1 MAQIVGFISQKGGVG
16 KSTLARG
23 LSREAAS
30 SGLNVKLADLDT
42 QQGTSVDWYR
52 RRLDHGATPIFSV
65 ESFKTA
71 SQALRIADQFDLLL
85 LDGPARASS
94 ATLEIAQA
102 ASLVVQPSGASVDDL
117 QPAILVFHELV
128 KAGIPKNRLTFAL
141 CRIGTGLHRPGRVPN
156 ARRRASRTAVLP
168 PGVERRAF
176 HHRNPISAVES
187 ACRQTNSI
195 HGGQAEWLIS
205 RSPIARTFRRRRR
218 RAMPKTISR
227 SLNTR
232 PQATTSTAVHCG
244 QRGEPRSSPLA
255 LRTNCKPRSKSL
267 RLSTN

>member
-52 RRLDHGATPIFSV
+52 RRLDHGASPIFSV

-71 SQALRIADQFDLLL
+71 SQALRLAGQFDLLL

-117 QPAILVFHELV
+117 RPAILVFHELV
-128 KAGIPKNRLTFAL
+128 KAGVPKDRLIFAL
-141 CRIGTGLHRPGRVPN
+141 CRIGTDAEETESRAYIGEAGYQTLDGALPERPSYRQASNAGLSITETRYPQLN
-156 ARRRASRTAVLP
+156 QRADKLLQSMVD
-168 PGVERRAF
+168 
-176 HHRNPISAVES
+176 
-187 ACRQTNSI
+187 
-195 HGGQAEWLIS
+195 
-205 RSPIARTFRRRRR
+205 
-218 RAMPKTISR
+218 K
-227 SLNTR
+227 LN
-232 PQATTSTAVHCG
+232 G
-244 QRGEPRSSPLA
+244 
-255 LRTNCKPRSKSL
+255 
-267 RLSTN
+267 